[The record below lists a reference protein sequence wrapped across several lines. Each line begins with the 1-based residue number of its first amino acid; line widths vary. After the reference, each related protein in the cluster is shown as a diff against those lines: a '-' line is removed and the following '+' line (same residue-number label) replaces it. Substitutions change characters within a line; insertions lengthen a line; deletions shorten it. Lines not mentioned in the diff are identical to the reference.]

1 MAKVSIIVPI
11 YNVEKYL
18 RKCLDSLVN
27 QSYKDIE
34 ILCINDGSKD
44 NSQTIVDEYTNKY
57 QNVKS
62 YIKEN
67 GGLSDARNY
76 GIDKATGDYC
86 MFVDSDDY
94 IENDAIELLVNQA
107 TIDNADVVVCNLDYV
122 YEDGSVKQNEVSSFK
137 KGNPKEN
144 NDLIF
149 IANSA
154 CDKLFSKR
162 LFVDYRFPKGMW
174 YEDLGSIPTI
184 LASANYISKVDKVLY
199 HYFQRSGSI
208 VHRIDER
215 IFDIYKA
222 IDKVKKEILSMSSYK
237 DSKYIEE
244 KFNDYYI
251 IHGANLTTL
260 RIADYKSKKIKYL
273 NKNLEILESYYPSW
287 YKNHLIKEMGF
298 KKRIFFYL
306 FKRKKF
312 KLLLFLLG
320 KR

>member
-18 RKCLDSLVN
+18 RNCLDSLVN

-44 NSQTIVDEYTNKY
+44 NSQTIVDEYANKY

-76 GIDKATGDYC
+76 GITKATGDYY

-94 IENDAIELLVNQA
+94 IEEDAIQLLANKA
-107 TIDNADVVVCNLDYV
+107 ITENADIVVCNLDYV
-122 YEDGSVKQNEVSSFK
+122 YEDGSIKLNDSLTFVDGS
-137 KGNPKEN
+137 PKEN

-154 CDKLFSKR
+154 CDKLFSKK
-162 LFVDYRFPKGMW
+162 LFENYKFPKGMW
-174 YEDLGSIPTI
+174 YEDLASIPTI
-184 LASANYISKVDKVLY
+184 LASAKKITKVDKVLY

-208 VHRIDER
+208 VHKCDER
-215 IFDIYKA
+215 VFDIYKA
-222 IDKVKKEILSMSSYK
+222 IDKVKKEILSMPEYK
-237 DSKYIEE
+237 DSKYIKE
-244 KFNDYYI
+244 KFDDYYI

-260 RIADYKSKKIKYL
+260 KISNFESLKIEYL
-273 NKNLEILESYYPSW
+273 KRNLEILESYYPSW

-306 FKRKKF
+306 FKRKHF

-320 KR
+320 KH